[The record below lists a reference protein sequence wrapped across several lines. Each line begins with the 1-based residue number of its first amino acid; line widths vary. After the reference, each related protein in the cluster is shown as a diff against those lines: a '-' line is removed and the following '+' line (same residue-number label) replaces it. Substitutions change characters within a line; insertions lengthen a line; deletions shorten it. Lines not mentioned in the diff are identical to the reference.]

1 VGGRPILPG
10 AAMFEAAAA
19 ATSTLQQDDSRTRQR
34 VALRGLTIAAP
45 LPLDVRNP
53 ASGSAALLECTV
65 HPAAG
70 TLELTS
76 RPAAGG
82 RPQTHCRSSVAAISA
97 DSPDVLRSA
106 QPQRASAAARAL
118 NRQWS
123 AGCSGS
129 VSASLAV
136 AASGAS
142 GYFLH
147 PAAMDSTLHLSAA
160 AAAAGAAA
168 AQVTR
173 VPTGLSCLVLAQA
186 PVAGNLHPLAI
197 PEAATPTRPD
207 GSMRCSFKLAAT
219 APGEASP
226 FELGDLTVKEMP
238 AAQPAAGAAAAAQ
251 PQQAPAGAGV
261 VYEVQWQAAN
271 SGTSSQPAL
280 GPAGG
285 HSWHATASGS
295 LLSGSSAAR
304 QQAAL
309 ASKSALHADFS
320 AASGS
325 AAPSA
330 AQATLQGL
338 ELLQRR
344 SAASPASSSLRLTTR
359 GAFQP
364 LLAAGRQQGGATA
377 VAGAALAAL
386 AKVAA
391 NEFPGA
397 GISGLDV
404 GSSTPPAVLL
414 SGSTKVRFCSY
425 GPLQLRMA
433 SSIRTTAPWHITAHP
448 FPACYSTASAHSDAD
463 NGSHCVHRVPGRL
476 GRRQPAAP
484 ATWRAYC
491 AAPLPASPAARGCCP
506 APAARWRTSDSCRW
520 HSRSRDPERSRW
532 ASLIRVT
539 VRIGS

>member
-1 VGGRPILPG
+1 MGGRPILPG

-19 ATSTLQQDDSRTRQR
+19 AASTLQQDDSRTRQR

-53 ASGSAALLECTV
+53 AGGSAALLECTV

-106 QPQRASAAARAL
+106 QPQRASAAARTL
-118 NRQWS
+118 NRQRS

-136 AASGAS
+136 TASGAS

-147 PAAMDSTLHLSAA
+147 PAVMDSTLHLSAA

-168 AQVTR
+168 AQFTR

-197 PEAATPTRPD
+197 PEAATPTQPD

-238 AAQPAAGAAAAAQ
+238 AAQPAAGAAAAAR

-271 SGTSSQPAL
+271 IGTSLQ
-280 GPAGG
+280 PAGG
-285 HSWHATASGS
+285 HSWHAKASGS

-309 ASKSALHADFS
+309 ASRSALHADFC

-325 AAPSA
+325 ATPSA

-344 SAASPASSSLRLTTR
+344 SAASPASNSLRLTTR

-364 LLAAGRQQGGATA
+364 LLAAGRQQGGASA

-448 FPACYSTASAHSDAD
+448 FPACYSTASAHSD
-463 NGSHCVHRVPGRL
+463 GR
-476 GRRQPAAP
+476 
-484 ATWRAYC
+484 
-491 AAPLPASPAARGCCP
+491 
-506 APAARWRTSDSCRW
+506 
-520 HSRSRDPERSRW
+520 
-532 ASLIRVT
+532 
-539 VRIGS
+539 